1 MTPVHSLRYEGAR
14 DALGQVR
21 ATGKGV
27 GVAILDSGIAP
38 HPDIEDR
45 LMDAVSTVPDCPSPV
60 DFIGH
65 GTLVSSLAVGDGKSS
80 RGRFGGVAPHA
91 NLVSVRVTAGEEA
104 DLTAP
109 ERYGA
114 VLSGLQWVME
124 NREKYNIRVVNLS
137 VGYPLDTREDDVGQR
152 YLFDPLGAALEEATR
167 KGLVIVV
174 AAGNDGPHPGSL
186 MRTPAVHPSVITVG
200 SVDTNGTPTDPSDD
214 RVATFSSRGPGP
226 GKGRPDLL
234 ASGVNLMGAN
244 VPNSEAERRNDVAL
258 TDAHRL
264 TQCPDRQ
271 LHDVAREI
279 LLRYGGDVAH
289 LQSSPAELRTY
300 LLGQLDP
307 KATSTFLRNGHA
319 GYIARHGTSMSAP
332 LVTGLIACMFEVN
345 PDLTPE
351 EVKDIL
357 TRTARPLPG
366 VDANDQ
372 GAGVVD
378 GAAALAEA
386 ARRASRA

>member
-1 MTPVHSLRYEGAR
+1 LQSLRYEGAR
-14 DALGQVR
+14 DALGHLR
-21 ATGKGV
+21 ASGRGV
-27 GVAILDSGIAP
+27 GVAILDSGVAP
-38 HPDIEDR
+38 HADIEDR
-45 LMDAVSTVPDCPSPV
+45 LLDAVSTVPDCPSPV

-65 GTLVSSLAVGDGKSS
+65 GTLVSSLAAGDGKTSS
-80 RGRFGGVAPHA
+80 GRFCGVAPHA
-91 NLVSVRVTAGEEA
+91 NLVSVRVTAGADA

-124 NREKYNIRVVNLS
+124 NREKYNIRVVNVS
-137 VGYPLDTREDDVGQR
+137 VGYPLDAREDESGQQ
-152 YLFDPLGAALEEATR
+152 YLFDPLAAALEEAT
-167 KGLVIVV
+167 KQGLVIVV
-174 AAGNDGPHPGSL
+174 AAGNDGPAPGSL

-214 RVATFSSRGPGP
+214 RVAEFSSRGPGP

-244 VPNSEAERRNDVAL
+244 VPHSEAERRNDQAL
-258 TDAHRL
+258 TDAHKI
-264 TQCPDRQ
+264 THCPDEQ
-271 LHDVAREI
+271 LHDLARDV
-279 LLRYGGDVAH
+279 LLRYGGDVSH
-289 LQSSPAELRTY
+289 LQSSPAQLREY
-300 LLGQLDP
+300 LLWQLDP

-332 LVTGLIACMFEVN
+332 LVTGLVACMFEVN
-345 PDLTPE
+345 PDLTPA

-357 TRTARPLPG
+357 TSTARRLPG

-378 GAAALAEA
+378 GGAALAEA
-386 ARRASRA
+386 ARRRASNA